1 MEVKVDILKRVEGEG
16 KLLIECENDFV
27 KDIKLSIFELPRF
40 IEPLLVGKSFEVLPE
55 ITARICE
62 ICPIYQV
69 SAVKAVEYAFNVN
82 ISKAIDTLRKLFYF
96 GEWIQSHALHIFF
109 LHIPDF
115 FGKSYIFEFDKDFI
129 IKANN
134 IKGPALF

>member
-40 IEPLLVGKSFEVLPE
+40 IESLLVGKSFEVLPE
-55 ITARICE
+55 ITTRICE

-69 SAVKAVEYAFNVN
+69 SDVKAVEYAFNVN
-82 ISKAIDTLRKLFYF
+82 ISKDIDTLRKLFILESEFKVTLRTYF
-96 GEWIQSHALHIFF
+96 SCIYQIF
-109 LHIPDF
+109 LTKAIYL
-115 FGKSYIFEFDKDFI
+115 SL
-129 IKANN
+129 IK
-134 IKGPALF
+134 IL